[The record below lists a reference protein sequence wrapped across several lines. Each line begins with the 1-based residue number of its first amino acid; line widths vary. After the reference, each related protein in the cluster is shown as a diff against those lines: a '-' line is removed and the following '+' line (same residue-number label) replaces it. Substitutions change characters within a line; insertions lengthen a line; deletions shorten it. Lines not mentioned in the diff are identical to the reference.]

1 MPENSKRYPIL
12 ASSAVVTDESGRV
25 LLVKRKN
32 YPSKGYWALP
42 GGRVEYG
49 ESVTAT
55 VVREIKEETG
65 LDIRV
70 KRFLFP
76 CSVLKRKRQTDPPEY
91 HYVILVFEAE
101 VLRGTLTAMSDAE
114 EARFFTEED
123 AMKLDLTTSTFASL
137 RRYFEWRSKDQIP
150 CSEIFVVY
158 RG

>member
-1 MPENSKRYPIL
+1 MSTESKRYPIL
-12 ASSAVVTDESGRV
+12 ASSAIITNRDGKV

-49 ESVTAT
+49 ESVTET
-55 VVREIKEETG
+55 VIREIKEETG
-65 LDIRV
+65 LDIKV

-76 CSVLKRKRQTDPPEY
+76 CSVLKRKASTEPPEY

-101 VLRGTLTAMSDAE
+101 ILKGTLTAMSDAE
-114 EARFFTEED
+114 EARFFSKQESL
-123 AMKLDLTTSTFASL
+123 KLDLTTSTYASL
-137 RRYFEWRSKDQIP
+137 RRYFEGRAKGNIP
-150 CSEIFVVY
+150 CNEIFVVY

>member
-1 MPENSKRYPIL
+1 MVEESKKYPIV
-12 ASSAVVTDESGRV
+12 ASSAIVTDKDGKV
-25 LLVKRKN
+25 LLVKRRN

-55 VVREIKEETG
+55 VIREVKEETG
-65 LDIRV
+65 LDIKV

-76 CSVLKRKRQTDPPEY
+76 CSVLKRKSPTELPEY

-101 VLRGTLTAMSDAE
+101 PVKGNLTAMSDAE
-114 EARFFTEED
+114 EARFFSEQE
-123 AMKLDLTTSTFASL
+123 ALKLDLTTSTYASL
-137 RRYFEWRSKDQIP
+137 RRYFESGPKGKIP